1 MASKLT
7 SEQRQAYARA
17 FAERLSSSYFIGKN
31 KISGEELLKVSPVEQ
46 VNLMMLYAIFAA
58 WKKQQASARSPF
70 FNYEASAV
78 KEAENNYMNTL
89 SRHILVE
96 KNDFTQLLEK
106 AVDESLWLLYEP
118 ADYLSHLSDKGELKA
133 KVRYI
138 KFHRVAALA
147 VVENSRQPVAD
158 ILSQL
163 TPDNPQA
170 AEERFAEVL
179 PLPVREE
186 ERPAENKE
194 EEAGDF
200 FSQYGLGSALE
211 EQSVGKKPD
220 EQRKQE
226 IVSSKEAGISTAAR
240 QEADKATVL
249 HERLA
254 NQHQPAQQKPLY
266 ENLRKKDSL
275 RNNIGLNQ
283 RFMFIQELFQGNQ
296 SAYSD
301 ALDRLD
307 ACQNLQEAE
316 KLVQDDLQLR
326 YNWEEESEAAQEF
339 NDLLSAR
346 FA

>member
-17 FAERLSSSYFIGKN
+17 FAERLSSSYFIEKN

-70 FNYEASAV
+70 FNYDASAV
-78 KEAENNYMNTL
+78 KEAEHTYMNTL
-89 SRHILVE
+89 SRHILVD
-96 KNDFTQLLEK
+96 KRDFEEILEK

-138 KFHRVAALA
+138 KLHRVAALA
-147 VVENSRQPVAD
+147 VAENSRQPVAD
-158 ILSQL
+158 ILAQL
-163 TPDNPQA
+163 TPDNPKA

-186 ERPAENKE
+186 EKPAENKE
-194 EEAGDF
+194 EESGDF
-200 FSQYGLGSALE
+200 FSQYGLGSSLE
-211 EQSVGKKPD
+211 EQPANEKPD
-220 EQRKQE
+220 QQPKQE
-226 IVSSKEAGISTAAR
+226 VKPADHTGLSTAAR
-240 QEADKATVL
+240 QEADRATVL

-266 ENLRKKDSL
+266 ENLRKKGSL

-307 ACQNLQEAE
+307 ACQSLQEADQ
-316 KLVQDDLQLR
+316 LVQNDLKVR
-326 YNWEEESEAAQEF
+326 YNWEEEGEAAQEF
-339 NDLLSAR
+339 NDLLSSR